1 HRDVD
6 TRKKRW
12 LRDFCRGVD
21 ADDEVYLCDIFC
33 SARESSGELTIKDLE
48 NRVEGS
54 KLLELD
60 NVETLKQYD
69 DSVLVFMGAGDIQKF
84 QTAYEESVKKD
95 STRA

>member
-1 HRDVD
+1 STLSSYCFNVS
-6 TRKKRW
+6 T
-12 LRDFCRGVD
+12 LSNSNNLLPSTLFCKSLMVN
-21 ADDEVYLCDIFC
+21 
-33 SARESSGELTIKDLE
+33 SRESSGELTIKDLQ